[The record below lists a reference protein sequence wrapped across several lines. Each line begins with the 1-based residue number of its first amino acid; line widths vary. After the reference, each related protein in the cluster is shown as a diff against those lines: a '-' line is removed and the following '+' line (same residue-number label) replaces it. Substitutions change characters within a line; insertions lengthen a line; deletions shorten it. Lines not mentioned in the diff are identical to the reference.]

1 MAKTPKTDAPKEPVT
16 ESPAELL
23 KIAAGTDS
31 LIEALTGS
39 DPKSVVNVGNGLTI
53 TNY

>member
-1 MAKTPKTDAPKEPVT
+1 MAKTPKTAAPKEFVT

-23 KIAAGTDS
+23 KVAAGTDS

-39 DPKSVVNVGNGLTI
+39 EPKSVVEVGNGLTL